1 VVLWCIERG
10 KYLNIKRTIV
20 LPEELYKKIQDLADK
35 KSVTVAA
42 IIKIACSE
50 YVEQEAKK

>member
-1 VVLWCIERG
+1 M
-10 KYLNIKRTIV
+10 NIKRTIV